1 MSEIVNVIIQ
11 GLLIGGFYAIL
22 AAGLATA
29 FGVMRIVNL
38 AHGDLLVFS
47 AFVILFLIETFTS
60 LPLLVV
66 ATVAIG
72 LLFILGY
79 LFQKLIVNKTMGKE
93 ILPPLLV
100 TFGLSMIIQN
110 GLLESFS
117 ADSRKINLGEL
128 DSLSFSLTSD
138 IHIGILPLITFASA
152 IVLLIALQFFIAKT
166 RTGRLIRAASDD
178 PATLAQFG
186 ENPKHVYALAFGLS
200 FAICAFAALFFAT
213 TTQFN
218 PLSGGPRL
226 LTAFEAVV
234 IGGVTSIWGT
244 LAGALLLGIAQSLGA
259 YFDPTL
265 QNFFGHILFLLVLI
279 FKPEG
284 LFGRKA

>member
-1 MSEIVNVIIQ
+1 MPDLINVIIQ

-22 AAGLATA
+22 ASGLAMA

-47 AFVILFLIETFTS
+47 AFVILFLIEKFID
-60 LPLLVV
+60 LPFLVV
-66 ATVAIG
+66 AVLAIS

-79 LFQKLIVNKTMGKE
+79 FFQKFIVNKTMGKE

-110 GLLESFS
+110 GLLEVFS
-117 ADSRKINLGEL
+117 ADSRKINLGEF
-128 DSLSFSLTSD
+128 DSFSFSLTSD
-138 IHIGILPLITFASA
+138 LFIGLLPLSTFVCA
-152 IVLLIALQFFIAKT
+152 IALLITINFFITKT
-166 RTGRLIRAASDD
+166 RVGRLIRAASDD
-178 PATLAQFG
+178 PETLAQFG
-186 ENPKHVYALAFGLS
+186 ENPKHIYALAFGIS
-200 FAICAFAALFFAT
+200 FAICAFAALFFSA

-234 IGGVTSIWGT
+234 IGGVSSIWGT
-244 LAGALLLGIAQSLGA
+244 LAGALLLGVAQSLGA

-265 QNFFGHILFLLVLI
+265 QNFFGHILFLTVLV
-279 FKPEG
+279 FKPDG
-284 LFGRKA
+284 LFGRKV